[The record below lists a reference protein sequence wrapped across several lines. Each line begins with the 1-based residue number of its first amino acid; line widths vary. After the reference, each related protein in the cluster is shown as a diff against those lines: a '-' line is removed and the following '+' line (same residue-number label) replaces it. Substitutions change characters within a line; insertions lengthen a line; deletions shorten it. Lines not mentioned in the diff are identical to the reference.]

1 MIIESENR
9 QVKNWIL
16 FLFLCIGLDADSILE
31 MFGEQFLLWCQE
43 SGYAKTLQLLGRS
56 LKEFLTDLDA
66 LHDHLSIIYEGMHAP
81 SFRCTEQD
89 GKLHLHY
96 YSERGFV
103 SIVIGIVKCVGRE
116 LYGTEVDV
124 SVVSKKDDNHDHT
137 IFSIIE
143 IGSCNTNFSRD
154 MNFAPVNTSP
164 LSWRPD
170 LQLVPPKTFCSAF
183 PFHIIFNRALD
194 ILQVG
199 LSLEVLLTQ
208 IDSDPDKNL
217 LAFFKLERP
226 RFHLSF
232 EAILDHIN
240 TIYVLCLIGQT
251 SQEDEMRLMGQM
263 IYLDESD
270 CMLFLCSPRIK
281 NLQDLE
287 ARKLFISDIPIH
299 DATRALIIME
309 VAKDMQFH
317 HALKLEEVVSKLQY
331 TRNCLEDEKTKMKE
345 LLKDMLP
352 LPVAESLMAGQVVEA
367 ERFQSVTILFSD
379 IVGFTSIGQRC
390 EPGEVV
396 NMLNELY
403 SLFDEVVGLNNVYKV
418 TFLISLMQ
426 LLLQTLNILRH

>member
-1 MIIESENR
+1 
-9 QVKNWIL
+9 
-16 FLFLCIGLDADSILE
+16 

-56 LKEFLTDLDA
+56 LKDFLTNLDA

-81 SFRCTEQD
+81 SFRCTEQA

-96 YSERGFV
+96 YSDRMLD
-103 SIVIGIVKCVGRE
+103 SIVIGIVKSVGRE
-116 LYGTEVDV
+116 LYGQEVDV
-124 SVVSKKDDNHDHT
+124 SVVVKKDDKHDHT
-137 IFSIIE
+137 IFSITE
-143 IGSCNTNFSRD
+143 VGSCNTDFSRD
-154 MNFAPVNTSP
+154 MNPPPTHISPNT
-164 LSWRPD
+164 WRPD
-170 LQLVPPKTFCSAF
+170 LVSPQTFCSAF
-183 PFHIIFNRALD
+183 PFHIIFNRQLD

-199 LSLEVLLTQ
+199 LSLEVLLSQ
-208 IDSDPDKNL
+208 IDSNPDKNL
-217 LAFFKLERP
+217 LDFFKLERP
-226 RFHLSF
+226 RFQLSF

-240 TIYVLCLIGQT
+240 TIYVICLINQT
-251 SQEDEMRLMGQM
+251 SHEDEMRLMGQM
-263 IYLDESD
+263 IYLSESD

-281 NLQDLE
+281 NLHDLE

-331 TRNCLEDEKTKMKE
+331 TRNCLEEEKAKMKE

-379 IVGFTSIGQRC
+379 IVGFTTIGQRC

-418 TFLISLMQ
+418 TL
-426 LLLQTLNILRH
+426 